1 MTGSGAARRV
11 LVWVMTPLGG
21 VVAHLI
27 EPARLRPHSSMP
39 PWRGEPMTGT
49 EPRAA
54 HGQRLLAMELLFDL
68 EPQQRRSRPTSVPSL
83 LILRQ
88 PLTVQGCS
96 PSLRCGRFTVSPGRR
111 ADSHPPITQ
120 NGSTSPL
127 TVPAPSGMTHTSL
140 FHKGPEGGDLP

>member
-1 MTGSGAARRV
+1 
-11 LVWVMTPLGG
+11 
-21 VVAHLI
+21 
-27 EPARLRPHSSMP
+27 
-39 PWRGEPMTGT
+39 
-49 EPRAA
+49 
-54 HGQRLLAMELLFDL
+54 MELLFDL

-111 ADSHPPITQ
+111 ADGHPPITR

-127 TVPAPSGMTHTSL
+127 TVPAPSGMTHRGAISHAGCRPNSPAGPHIAGPATSHRL
-140 FHKGPEGGDLP
+140 GSEETSQPRRTTLILALTR